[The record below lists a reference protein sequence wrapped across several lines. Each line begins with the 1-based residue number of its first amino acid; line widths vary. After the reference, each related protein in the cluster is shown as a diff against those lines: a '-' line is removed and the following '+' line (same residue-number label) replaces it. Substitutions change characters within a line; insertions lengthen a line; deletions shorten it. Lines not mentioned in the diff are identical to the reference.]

1 MKTRPLVF
9 LLTALAMIATLIA
22 CADSSKTP
30 PPPAVSIAALSGSG
44 QSAFVG
50 AAFTARLLATVT
62 TGGSPTSGAMV
73 TFTAPTSGPGGTFAG
88 GVTTAM
94 TDDRGVAASPV
105 FTANAHRG
113 GHAVTAAV
121 SGASTPAS
129 FNLTN
134 TTAPVSVAFNPAPP
148 AAMPTGATT
157 ILTAVVTDDST
168 NSGGTWSCTPANS
181 CGSFNPATSAGSTAT
196 TTYTAPAA
204 IPTGGSVFVTATA
217 VKDPSV
223 SASAKITVTI
233 AGAISV
239 TLSPTPPPILKPG
252 ATTTLTALVVNDSS
266 NSGVT
271 WTCTPL
277 NSCGSFNRAPR

>member
-1 MKTRPLVF
+1 MKTRQLVF
-9 LLTALAMIATLIA
+9 SLTALAMVATLMA
-22 CADSSKTP
+22 CGDSSKTP
-30 PPPAVSIAALSGSG
+30 PPPAVAIAALSGSG
-44 QSAFVG
+44 QSAFVE

-62 TGGSPTSGAMV
+62 TGGSPTSGAIV

-94 TDDRGVAASPV
+94 TDDRGVAASAV
-105 FTANAHRG
+105 FTANATSG
-113 GHAVTAAV
+113 VYAVTAAV

-168 NSGGTWSCTPANS
+168 NSGVTWSCTPANS
-181 CGSFNPATSAGSTAT
+181 CGSFSPATSAGSSAT

-204 IPTGGSVFVTATA
+204 IPPGGSVTVTATA
-217 VKDPSV
+217 VKDSTQ
-223 SASAKITVTI
+223 SAAATITIT
-233 AGAISV
+233 APLPFSSRSNRFR
-239 TLSPTPPPILKPG
+239 LQSRPTPPRRSPLWSP
-252 ATTTLTALVVNDSS
+252 TTSPT
-266 NSGVT
+266 
-271 WTCTPL
+271 
-277 NSCGSFNRAPR
+277 RA